1 MVMSFFPMNSMH
13 FMNSL
18 ELQSISQMFKKK
30 KMPFIESAHSM
41 LQHVNFP
48 NALWAKQLQ

>member
-1 MVMSFFPMNSMH
+1 MNSMH
-13 FMNSL
+13 FVNSL

-30 KMPFIESAHSM
+30 KIPFVESANNM

-48 NALWAKQLQ
+48 NALWAKAIAITCHI